1 MPRSTGFESVIL
13 RGNVKRGEGLVIQ
26 SLNRERAA
34 RRAAR
39 DSLDFFGHTGV
50 LGFASVLLRGDV
62 RPGEWLVTQSLKQA
76 CCTRPINQPF
86 LDITDISGSSGS
98 NP

>member
-1 MPRSTGFESVIL
+1 MGEGRGGREGGRELGELHPAMSRCPFGCSLRTLPRSSGFESVIL

-39 DSLDFFGHTGV
+39 DSLDF
-50 LGFASVLLRGDV
+50 
-62 RPGEWLVTQSLKQA
+62 
-76 CCTRPINQPF
+76 
-86 LDITDISGSSGS
+86 LDTPGSSDSHPYSCEEMLDMGS
-98 NP
+98 G